1 MCRVHFHQATN
12 YEQIKSKNRKK
23 THVIILA
30 LEKVTQLVALALVAA
45 KKKKAIIN
53 SKSATLLYFDK
64 WKKKQQDQGGKY
76 FYFSFISQF

>member
-45 KKKKAIIN
+45 KKKKQ
-53 SKSATLLYFDK
+53 LLIVNPQHYCILIS
-64 WKKKQQDQGGKY
+64 GKRSNKIKVVNI
-76 FYFSFISQF
+76 FTFHS